1 MFAMDDGNYK
11 KKWQIETF
19 ALHIK
24 NQKFGTDGIFVAIQ
38 VGLPW
43 SDSTMPQIYKWFS
56 QVQILTKRWGH
67 LLPSGYD

>member
-1 MFAMDDGNYK
+1 MFVMDDGNYK

-38 VGLPW
+38 VGLP
-43 SDSTMPQIYKWFS
+43 
-56 QVQILTKRWGH
+56 
-67 LLPSGYD
+67 

>member
-24 NQKFGTDGIFVAIQ
+24 KIRNLELTAFLYIFLAIQ
-38 VGLPW
+38 VGLP
-43 SDSTMPQIYKWFS
+43 
-56 QVQILTKRWGH
+56 
-67 LLPSGYD
+67 